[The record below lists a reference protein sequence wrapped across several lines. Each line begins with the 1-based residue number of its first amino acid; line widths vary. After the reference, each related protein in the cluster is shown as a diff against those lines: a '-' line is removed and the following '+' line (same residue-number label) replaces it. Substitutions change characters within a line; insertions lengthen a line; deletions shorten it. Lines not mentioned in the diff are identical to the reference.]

1 MFFRFRRGVLQRI
14 PHAFKELRGHR
25 FFFTNCARNPRRCQI
40 HIPFRRLP
48 RLLLESV
55 KHVNRIR
62 ECGDIDY
69 PEGAG
74 TLANPDLANGAG

>member
-1 MFFRFRRGVLQRI
+1 
-14 PHAFKELRGHR
+14 
-25 FFFTNCARNPRRCQI
+25 
-40 HIPFRRLP
+40 
-48 RLLLESV
+48 LESV

-74 TLANPDLANGAG
+74 TLANPDLANPDLAKTLGPIDGIGRQSSGSGPRCTRSN